1 MYRRPRHRTV
11 LPGSNLSEAA
21 IGVAIRS
28 CPGVQPRRSYSRLH
42 AIIADSASFANSADR
57 FANNF
62 ASDSSSGNT
71 IRSCLTRQVRAD
83 LWVRGPKG
91 GPQMAGIVRVIMFQL
106 FQSLFKVIG
115 ITG

>member
-1 MYRRPRHRTV
+1 MKILGPWRRPRHRTV

-28 CPGVQPRRSYSRLH
+28 CPGVQPRRSYSRLD

-62 ASDSSSGNT
+62 ASDKFDPAKYHDT
-71 IRSCLTRQVRAD
+71 YTEDVKKLIEDKA
-83 LWVRGPKG
+83 KG
-91 GPQMAGIVRVIMFQL
+91 
-106 FQSLFKVIG
+106 QSARCRRRNPPAA
-115 ITG
+115 T